1 MISSKTPKAEFIN
14 RYDTMILAPEMR
26 ALYDQSGFYNV
37 GAWTEETRRMSVACQ
52 QMVDLHIA
60 TIPKDLKPLNI
71 LDVGC
76 GLGGVTQLLAEAFPE
91 AKVGGVNISARQ
103 IEEAQRRFSGIDFQV
118 ADATD
123 LPFANA
129 TFDLII
135 SVEAAFH
142 FDSRIDFLEEAFRIL
157 RPGGHLIYTDL
168 MVNDARWIGP
178 WSVPEANQLNS
189 IFEYENML
197 QGTDFDLGFCEDI
210 TAKTW
215 RGFSHFLRTQAK
227 QIELADGLD
236 SSIIAYLLNHL
247 KKPTG

>member
-1 MISSKTPKAEFIN
+1 MIASNTPKADFIN

-37 GAWTEETRRMSVACQ
+37 GAWTEDTQRMSVACR
-52 QMVDLHIA
+52 QMVDLHLKA
-60 TIPKDLKPLNI
+60 IPKDLRPLSI

-76 GLGGVTQLLAEAFPE
+76 GLGGVTHVLAEAFPQ
-91 AKVGGVNISARQ
+91 ARVGGVNISTRQ
-103 IEEAQRRFSGIDFQV
+103 IEEAQRRFPEIDFQV
-118 ADATD
+118 ADATA
-123 LPFANA
+123 LPFSDA

-142 FDSRIDFLEEAFRIL
+142 FDRRVDFLAEAFRVL
-157 RPGGHLIYTDL
+157 RPGGSLIFTDL
-168 MVNDARWIGP
+168 MVNDTRWIGP

-189 IFEYENML
+189 ITEYKDML
-197 QGTDFDLGFCEDI
+197 QTTDFELSLCEDI

-215 RGFSHFLRTQAK
+215 RGFCHFLRNHTG

-247 KKPTG
+247 KKPLV